1 MIKDG
6 NFRLQFLQMCDAEA
20 VYVKEELRNDEMEQI
35 GLGAEFAF
43 FMTNWTRA
51 VMQKWNG

>member
-20 VYVKEELRNDEMEQI
+20 VYLKEELRNDEMEQI

-43 FMTNWTRA
+43 FITNWTRA
-51 VMQKWNG
+51 VMLKWNG